1 MVGPQISRAESW
13 AFLGPICVL
22 MVLGFMVPLGLIVF
36 RSFTVDGAFSVAG
49 YERLLTSA
57 LFLRVFWNTL
67 EISFISSIVT
77 LIMGYP
83 VALHISRRS
92 ERRRSLYMILVIW
105 PLLTSILVKS
115 FAFTVILGDVGL
127 INDVLQALGLPPV
140 NMMFT
145 RFGVLIGSV
154 NYLLPFAVFPILS
167 NLLSEDPNLRK
178 AAEVMG
184 AGPLRIF
191 WRITFPLTTSG
202 VLAAFVLTFVLAMG
216 LFATPALLGGRK
228 DMMMANLIDFYTR
241 DLLNWN
247 AASAIAVILLMTSA
261 VLLILLMRIRGAVR
275 FG

>member
-1 MVGPQISRAESW
+1 
-13 AFLGPICVL
+13 
-22 MVLGFMVPLGLIVF
+22 
-36 RSFTVDGAFSVAG
+36 
-49 YERLLTSA
+49 
-57 LFLRVFWNTL
+57 
-67 EISFISSIVT
+67 
-77 LIMGYP
+77 
-83 VALHISRRS
+83 
-92 ERRRSLYMILVIW
+92 
-105 PLLTSILVKS
+105 
-115 FAFTVILGDVGL
+115 
-127 INDVLQALGLPPV
+127 
-140 NMMFT
+140 MMFT

>member
-1 MVGPQISRAESW
+1 MGPQISRAESW
-13 AFLGPICVL
+13 VFLGPICIL
-22 MVLGFMVPLGLIVF
+22 MVLGFMMPLGLIFF
-36 RSFTVDGAFSVAG
+36 RSFTVDGAFSLAG
-49 YERLLTSA
+49 YKTLLTSA
-57 LFLRVFWNTL
+57 LFLRVFWTTL
-67 EISFISSIVT
+67 EISLISSVVT

-83 VALHISRRS
+83 VALHISRQS
-92 ERRRSLYMILVIW
+92 ERRRSLYIILVIW

-127 INDVLQALGLPPV
+127 INNVLRALGIPAIE
-140 NMMFT
+140 MMFT

-154 NYLLPFAVFPILS
+154 NYLLPFAVFPILT
-167 NLLSEDPNLRK
+167 NLLSQDPNLRN

-184 AGPLRIF
+184 ASPLRIF
-191 WRITFPLTTSG
+191 WRVTFPLTTSG
-202 VLAAFVLTFVLAMG
+202 ALAAFILTFVLAMG
-216 LFATPALLGGRK
+216 LFATPALLGGRR

-261 VLLILLMRIRGAVR
+261 LLLVFLMWIRGAAR